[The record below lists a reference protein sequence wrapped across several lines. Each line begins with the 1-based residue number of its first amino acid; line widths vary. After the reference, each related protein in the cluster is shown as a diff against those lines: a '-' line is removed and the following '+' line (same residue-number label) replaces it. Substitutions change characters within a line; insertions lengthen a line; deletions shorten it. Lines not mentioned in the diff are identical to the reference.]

1 MKLSFPGG
9 LGGWNLI
16 LVACTILSG
25 SNWLREIVSQNQNL
39 ATDYI
44 QSEVNKGRILWRV
57 ELYVPTLL
65 LRKYR
70 GMSGD
75 RNVSPS
81 VIWSRYDLEH
91 LVRPQSTLRT
101 QPVQQLINLF
111 IGSHP
116 VKHAHFT
123 S

>member
-91 LVRPQSTLRT
+91 LVRPQSALRT
-101 QPVQQLINLF
+101 QPVQQFINLF

-116 VKHAHFT
+116 VKHAHFA